1 MNKILISNK
10 NNFYI
15 ILIFAISFLLK
26 FYYFLNLDSWF
37 DEWNMIYTVDPNIS
51 NRLTWER
58 FYGDRGDG
66 FLPEYY
72 PPLNAFLLKLFLKF
86 TNYYTEYARVYSFT
100 FGLFCSLLVYMLAYR
115 ISGKKCA
122 YVSTIIFGLNL
133 FIIWQ
138 SNEIRPHS
146 FVLFFSLLNLI
157 FFITILEKKSN
168 LFLSINYFLFSVLL
182 LSSWPFA
189 LTIYFAK
196 TIYILINYKL
206 KNIEYKKIFLLF
218 FLILISY
225 ILINLD
231 YLIYHLNRTEHYTNL
246 EISFFYSFHF
256 RSFFGSIPMGG
267 IMILL
272 FGIFFLKDF
281 KKNFYSEGNI
291 NILLYVII
299 STYVLTIS
307 YSILRAGV
315 ISPKYVIFILPL
327 IIIWI
332 SHKITL
338 IRFQK
343 ELIILIILCNIFNTY
358 FYFFENPIDRPPIKK
373 VINHIS
379 SDSTNILV
387 MNESVVFVNAFSNY
401 KSFNDKKLK
410 IIDLRKNEINI
421 DTFWFVC
428 LNNARFAIGDK
439 ILPTEE
445 KCKILDNY
453 NDFKTIE
460 TFEIEDFYIKKYS
473 KIN

>member
-1 MNKILISNK
+1 
-10 NNFYI
+10 
-15 ILIFAISFLLK
+15 
-26 FYYFLNLDSWF
+26 
-37 DEWNMIYTVDPNIS
+37 
-51 NRLTWER
+51 
-58 FYGDRGDG
+58 
-66 FLPEYY
+66 
-72 PPLNAFLLKLFLKF
+72 
-86 TNYYTEYARVYSFT
+86 
-100 FGLFCSLLVYMLAYR
+100 
-115 ISGKKCA
+115 
-122 YVSTIIFGLNL
+122 
-133 FIIWQ
+133 
-138 SNEIRPHS
+138 
-146 FVLFFSLLNLI
+146 
-157 FFITILEKKSN
+157 
-168 LFLSINYFLFSVLL
+168 
-182 LSSWPFA
+182 
-189 LTIYFAK
+189 
-196 TIYILINYKL
+196 
-206 KNIEYKKIFLLF
+206 
-218 FLILISY
+218 
-225 ILINLD
+225 
-231 YLIYHLNRTEHYTNL
+231 
-246 EISFFYSFHF
+246 
-256 RSFFGSIPMGG
+256 MGG

-343 ELIILIILCNIFNTY
+343 ELIILVILCNIFNTY